1 MSITQFNASYV
12 GDEDR
17 VLFRFNTTK
26 SQEFRLW
33 LTRAIVRD
41 LLTLGAQAAVAVV
54 AREHPPEQAKAIAE
68 FKQQTQAQSAKF
80 TTFTPATQFP
90 LGAEPV
96 LVKRVRFTLDKT
108 HSALEFELQRGQVLT
123 MQLTEQMVG
132 QLRVLLETIEHK
144 AAWDLGTQR
153 SLPRNDDAGVSAPTV
168 SADPKVIH

>member
-17 VLFRFNTTK
+17 VLFRFNTSK

-41 LLTLGAQAAVAVV
+41 LMTLGAQAAVAVV

-68 FKQQTQAQSAKF
+68 FQQQTQAQSAKF
-80 TTFTPATQFP
+80 TTFTPAPQFP
-90 LGAEPV
+90 LGADPI
-96 LVKRVRFTLDKT
+96 LVKRVRFTLDKAT
-108 HSALEFELQRGQVLT
+108 TALEFELQRGQVLT
-123 MQLTEQMVG
+123 MQLTEQMVR

-144 AAWDLGTQR
+144 AAWDLGAQR
-153 SLPRNDDAGVSAPTV
+153 SAPRSDDSVVSAPAVT
-168 SADPKVIH
+168 ADPKVIH